1 MQNWSK
7 LVFVLI
13 LCNSL
18 IVTGE
23 KKNPTLSFLRYRVVP
38 ARQVPFPASPEGSPG
53 NGTWL
58 AGTTLSR
65 RMTAW
70 DSLTPVMYPYS
81 MMSGV
86 PCLLTQDPFVF
97 DILCTKVP
105 LIAVEVTTVAHPALT
120 PIYMTT
126 HIFTYNHY
134 SHRWWAPEY
143 RQGDDFNVTSSDH
156 RITAI
161 RWYAS
166 VPVTCAVLKYPRSEI
181 PDLLLW
187 APDRSVDHSSNV
199 KWWGEQQV
207 VVGRWSVCW

>member
-38 ARQVPFPASPEGSPG
+38 ARQVPFPGSPEGSPG

-70 DSLTPVMYPYS
+70 DSLSPLIGVSLVDRFYCTVQPVMRGHPS
-81 MMSGV
+81 CSHFPQLIMS
-86 PCLLTQDPFVF
+86 
-97 DILCTKVP
+97 
-105 LIAVEVTTVAHPALT
+105 
-120 PIYMTT
+120 
-126 HIFTYNHY
+126 
-134 SHRWWAPEY
+134 
-143 RQGDDFNVTSSDH
+143 FNVDGFH
-156 RITAI
+156 RLNRHISLGKWNEYCFRPPLCALFRLNWAKQTQGTM
-161 RWYAS
+161 RW
-166 VPVTCAVLKYPRSEI
+166 
-181 PDLLLW
+181 
-187 APDRSVDHSSNV
+187 N
-199 KWWGEQQV
+199 
-207 VVGRWSVCW
+207 

>member
-38 ARQVPFPASPEGSPG
+38 ARQVPFPGSPEGSPG

-70 DSLTPVMYPYS
+70 DSLILSTGERHQQIVWFEISKPLHVESTCMFDKQGLMATFHTTTSTHRLISWFYDIYLFIRLMPKGINILGSY
-81 MMSGV
+81 
-86 PCLLTQDPFVF
+86 CLFLSLSLSIF
-97 DILCTKVP
+97 
-105 LIAVEVTTVAHPALT
+105 LIS
-120 PIYMTT
+120 PI
-126 HIFTYNHY
+126 
-134 SHRWWAPEY
+134 
-143 RQGDDFNVTSSDH
+143 
-156 RITAI
+156 
-161 RWYAS
+161 
-166 VPVTCAVLKYPRSEI
+166 
-181 PDLLLW
+181 
-187 APDRSVDHSSNV
+187 
-199 KWWGEQQV
+199 
-207 VVGRWSVCW
+207 